1 MWVKKCVKIHEIL
14 FKNWKLLFRNTHQTP
29 PQITQKLRDQIVQT
43 WELLRKKKSS
53 ITHETHLPSPSPSK
67 PLGIAPW
74 DLSTPFLLGFLLLS
88 FFCFF
93 SIWVAPQATC
103 VCVCVCFFFLI
114 LLTVY
119 VFDRNELAEDLWVDD
134 GGWVDWWWWLGEFTV
149 GVYNKQT
156 DVGVL

>member
-1 MWVKKCVKIHEIL
+1 MWIYVWVKKCVKIHEIL
-14 FKNWKLLFRNTHQTP
+14 FKNWKLLFKNT
-29 PQITQKLRDQIVQT
+29 PQITQKLRDQIAQT

-67 PLGIAPW
+67 PLGVAPW
-74 DLSTPFLLGFLLLS
+74 DLSTPFLPG

-93 SIWVAPQATC
+93 SIWVALQAAC
-103 VCVCVCFFFLI
+103 VCVCVFFLI

-156 DVGVL
+156 DVGVF